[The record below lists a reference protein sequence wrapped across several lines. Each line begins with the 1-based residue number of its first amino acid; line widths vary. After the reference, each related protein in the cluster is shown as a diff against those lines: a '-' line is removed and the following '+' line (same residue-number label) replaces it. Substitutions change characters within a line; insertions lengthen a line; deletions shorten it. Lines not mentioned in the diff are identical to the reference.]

1 MSLRVGRDTD
11 GSGSDALR
19 DLTDRIREEG
29 DPLVPR
35 FDGAAGEPL
44 FGPLVVA
51 GPAND
56 RDPARYALVVE
67 SIREGYLCHYETSRL
82 LEEPDPDLALL
93 AGDLFYAIGLSELAV
108 VGDLE
113 STEILS
119 DLIRV
124 AADLRAADEHDR
136 AERLWLVQVMAMAC
150 GKMRDHG
157 ERLEAVAT
165 GDEIAIQELFEWA
178 ASTAE
183 DHGMSRTFHVVCKA
197 IDSRRSNL

>member
-1 MSLRVGRDTD
+1 MSLGA
-11 GSGSDALR
+11 GSDALR
-19 DLTDRIREEG
+19 DLTERIREEG
-29 DPLVPR
+29 DPLRPR
-35 FDGAAGEPL
+35 SGGPAGEPV

-51 GPAND
+51 GPSND

-136 AERLWLVQVMAMAC
+136 AERLWLVQIMAMAC
-150 GKMRDHG
+150 GKMPDHG
-157 ERLEAVAT
+157 ERLDVAAT
-165 GDEIAIQELFEWA
+165 GDETAIRDLFEWA
-178 ASTAE
+178 KSTADE
-183 DHGMSRTFHVVCKA
+183 HGMSRAFHVACKA